1 MEGVEE
7 FKSDVRDTIDEWWV
21 VLDWSSE
28 KEKGEFQRMPYFLA
42 TENVKRFGVLGGFV
56 CLLLVWFGFI
66 LDPVDFTE
74 NS

>member
-28 KEKGEFQRMPYFLA
+28 KEKGEFQRIPYFLA
-42 TENVKRFGVLGGFV
+42 TENVKRFGVLGGF
-56 CLLLVWFGFI
+56 CLFVVGLVWFYSRPSG
-66 LDPVDFTE
+66 LYRK
-74 NS
+74 

>member
-28 KEKGEFQRMPYFLA
+28 KEKGEFQRMPYFL
-42 TENVKRFGVLGGFV
+42 
-56 CLLLVWFGFI
+56 
-66 LDPVDFTE
+66 
-74 NS
+74 